1 MSTYLGNFDQDLRR
15 LGIVPPRHETHAPY
29 IPDGRARCPRCAVV
43 LNDERRPADFTDH
56 MSGIN
61 LCPDCQSNE
70 AERLASTR

>member
-1 MSTYLGNFDQDLRR
+1 MTYQLGPALQAKADAAMR
-15 LGIVPPRHETHAPY
+15 AAY
-29 IPDGRARCPRCAVV
+29 INDGRARCPRCAVV

>member
-1 MSTYLGNFDQDLRR
+1 MTS
-15 LGIVPPRHETHAPY
+15 HEAAPY
-29 IPDGRARCPRCAVV
+29 INDGRARCPRCAVV

-70 AERLASTR
+70 AERLASTTSTEETTNHV